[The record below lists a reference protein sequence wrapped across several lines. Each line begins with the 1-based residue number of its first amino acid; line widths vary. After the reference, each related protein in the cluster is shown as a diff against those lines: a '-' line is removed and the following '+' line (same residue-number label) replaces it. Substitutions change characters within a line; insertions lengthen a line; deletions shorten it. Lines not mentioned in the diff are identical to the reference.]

1 MKYTVIL
8 LPVATVALLFSALA
22 SPPPSACAVSP
33 CAFSTN
39 LSWDAAGTVDSSPA
53 GTWGTA
59 ASRSDRISFVGV
71 PDGYAVRITRVS
83 GDEIAGY
90 VDSYK
95 SGTAYVLVGLETSTP
110 YQSPYVASGMGSEG
124 CFVYKQAPVAPSG
137 VRIPIDDAPSAA
149 VLNSDNVL
157 VIKQALFL
165 NTTGAVVHMEATVVV
180 EFMYVKT
187 GKVD

>member
-1 MKYTVIL
+1 MKYAIL
-8 LPVATVALLFSALA
+8 LLYSSVLA
-22 SPPPSACAVSP
+22 SPPPPACAVSP

-59 ASRSDRISFVGV
+59 ASRADRIHFVNV
-71 PDGYAVRITRVS
+71 PEGYRVQITRVA